1 MHVMDYEAF
10 LRVRKHTVNTEEIHA
25 DYCVEDAPHAVGAF
39 VGVCEDSW
47 KHVHTFE
54 ELVGLKFKFE
64 HKP

>member
-1 MHVMDYEAF
+1 M
-10 LRVRKHTVNTEEIHA
+10 RKHTVNTEEIHA

-47 KHVHTFE
+47 KHIHTFE